1 MTSRPPRVITAKA
14 QGHPGQESL
23 SELVSERV
31 SCHVVPAWGRQGSCV
46 LLQLSVL
53 CLGTES
59 GGGEARGQGDLNLH
73 SILGG
78 GGPVGLRL
86 CKDHSGS
93 IMEKVLRDLEWR
105 WGGQGAR
112 WHPWFR
118 AADPYGVESNPSALV
133 PWEAAGKTSMFPVST
148 RCNKPTES

>member
-59 GGGEARGQGDLNLH
+59 GGGEARGQGELNLH

-112 WHPWFR
+112 EK
-118 AADPYGVESNPSALV
+118 A
-133 PWEAAGKTSMFPVST
+133 
-148 RCNKPTES
+148 